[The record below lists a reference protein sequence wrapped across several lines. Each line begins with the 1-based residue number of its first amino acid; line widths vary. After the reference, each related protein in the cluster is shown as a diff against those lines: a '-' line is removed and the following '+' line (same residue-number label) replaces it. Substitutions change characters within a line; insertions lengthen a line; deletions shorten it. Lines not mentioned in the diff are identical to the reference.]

1 MKIQKIGLR
10 KHFLFGSI
18 DINLVDSNDKPL
30 NTVVFAGNN
39 GCGKTTLLIAIM
51 ELLTSIKSKSENSFV
66 VLNLQSLI
74 QAGLLKSLSDKHG
87 IEPKF
92 VLNDSAGSVSLVKKK
107 IAGIPEDDRPKV
119 IYLPAEI
126 SFDKLTVRE
135 KTFDYKY
142 SFKNVI
148 DKKHVNEIPTYISS
162 IIKDAVFKNEDLP
175 AKTSIKKVCA
185 EINQIFEDLEI
196 DARLTGLAEEGEKL
210 PVFANSAGASFDING
225 LSSGEKQ
232 LFARALT
239 LRMVRANNSIIL
251 VDEPE
256 ISLHPRWQ
264 QKILRVYERIG
275 KNNQV
280 IIATHSPHI
289 LSACGKES
297 GFLLARENGQVKV
310 YNHQQLNS
318 VYGKPVSVVLMDFM
332 GLKSLRTPEVEQQFE
347 ELRQMVRDKKTDSE
361 PFKRKMA
368 ALIDVV
374 GEIDE
379 DMILLKMELARFA
392 SEKGGQNA

>member
-1 MKIQKIGLR
+1 MKIEKISLR
-10 KHFLFGSI
+10 KHFLFGNI
-18 DINLVDSNDKPL
+18 DIDLVDSNGKPL
-30 NTVVFAGNN
+30 DTIVFAGNN
-39 GCGKTTLLIAIM
+39 GCGKTTLLVAIL
-51 ELLTSIKSKSENSFV
+51 EVLTGIKRDNSSSFV
-66 VLNLQSLI
+66 VLGLQSLRHKK
-74 QAGLLKSLSDKHG
+74 LLKEPIDKVLIEANSSSNSD
-87 IEPKF
+87 
-92 VLNDSAGSVSLVKKK
+92 NSAFALKKRL
-107 IAGIPEDDRPKV
+107 AGIPDDERPKV

-126 SFDKLTVRE
+126 SFDKLTVKE
-135 KTFDYKY
+135 KAFDYKY

-210 PVFANSAGASFDING
+210 PVFNNSAGASFDING

-310 YNHQQLNS
+310 YNHQQMNS

-332 GLKSLRTPEVEQQFE
+332 GLKTLRSPEIELQFE
-347 ELRQMVRDKKTDSE
+347 DVRQMVRDNKTDSE

-379 DMILLKMELARFA
+379 DMILLKMELARIA
-392 SEKGGQNA
+392 SEKGGKNA

>member
-1 MKIQKIGLR
+1 MKIQKISLR
-10 KHFLFGSI
+10 KHFFFGNVDI
-18 DINLVDSNDKPL
+18 DLTGANGKPFD
-30 NTVVFAGNN
+30 TVVFAGNN
-39 GCGKTTLLIAIM
+39 GCGKTTLL
-51 ELLTSIKSKSENSFV
+51 ETLLSLLTGYKAINRESSVDLSLESITDSKLIKPHLWKDPVEKKFNGSNKNSLATFFKQISDIP
-66 VLNLQSLI
+66 VL
-74 QAGLLKSLSDKHG
+74 
-87 IEPKF
+87 
-92 VLNDSAGSVSLVKKK
+92 
-107 IAGIPEDDRPKV
+107 DRPKV
-119 IYLPAEI
+119 VYLPAEI
-126 SFDKLTVRE
+126 SFENLKSKETAFE
-135 KTFDYKY
+135 YKY
-142 SFKNVI
+142 AFKNVI
-148 DKKHVNEIPTYISS
+148 DKKHVNDIPTFLSS
-162 IIKDAVFKNEDLP
+162 MIKDAVFKNKELP
-175 AKTSIKKVCA
+175 AETSIKKVCA

-239 LRMVRANNSIIL
+239 LRMLRANNSIIL

-332 GLKSLRTPEVEQQFE
+332 GLKTLRSPEIELQFE
-347 ELRQMVRDKKTDSE
+347 DVRQMVRDKKTDSE

-379 DMILLKMELARFA
+379 DMILLKMELARIA
-392 SEKGGQNA
+392 SEKGGKNA

>member
-1 MKIQKIGLR
+1 MKIEKISLR
-10 KHFLFGSI
+10 KHFLFGNI
-18 DINLVDSNDKPL
+18 DIDLLDSNGKPL
-30 NTVVFAGNN
+30 NTIVFAGNN
-39 GCGKTTLLIAIM
+39 GSGKTTLLVAIL
-51 ELLTSIKSKSENSFV
+51 ELMTGIKSSDSASFI
-66 VLNLQSLI
+66 VLNLRSLLENRLFNEPI
-74 QAGLLKSLSDKHG
+74 DKVLIEANSGSNSDNSVFALKKRL
-87 IEPKF
+87 
-92 VLNDSAGSVSLVKKK
+92 
-107 IAGIPEDDRPKV
+107 AGIPDDERPKV

-126 SFDKLTVRE
+126 SFEKLTVKE
-135 KTFDYKY
+135 KAFDYKY

-148 DKKHVNEIPTYISS
+148 DKKHINEIPTYISS

-175 AKTSIKKVCA
+175 AKTSIKKVCT

-196 DARLTGLAEEGEKL
+196 DARLNGLAEEGEKL

-239 LRMVRANNSIIL
+239 LRMLRANNSIIL
-251 VDEPE
+251 IDEPE

-379 DMILLKMELARFA
+379 DIILLKMELARIA
-392 SEKGGQNA
+392 SEKGSKNA

>member
-1 MKIQKIGLR
+1 MKIQKVALR
-10 KHFLFGSI
+10 KHFLFGNI
-18 DINLVDSNDKPL
+18 DIDLVDSNGRPL
-30 NTVVFAGNN
+30 DTIVFAGNN
-39 GCGKTTLLIAIM
+39 GCGKTTLLVAIL
-51 ELLTSIKSKSENSFV
+51 EVLTGIKSDNSSSFV
-66 VLNLQSLI
+66 VLGLQSLRHNK
-74 QAGLLKSLSDKHG
+74 LLKEPIDKVLIEANSGSNSD
-87 IEPKF
+87 
-92 VLNDSAGSVSLVKKK
+92 NSVFALKKRL
-107 IAGIPEDDRPKV
+107 AGIPDDERPKV

-126 SFDKLTVRE
+126 SFDKLTVKE
-135 KTFDYKY
+135 KAFDYKY
-142 SFKNVI
+142 SFKNVV

-210 PVFANSAGASFDING
+210 PVFNNSTGASFDING

-239 LRMVRANNSIIL
+239 LRMLRANNSIIL

-332 GLKSLRTPEVEQQFE
+332 GLKTLRSPEIEQQFE
-347 ELRQMVRDKKTDSE
+347 DVRQMVNENKTDSE
-361 PFKRKMA
+361 LFKNKMN

-379 DMILLKMELARFA
+379 DIILLKMELARIA
-392 SEKGGQNA
+392 SEQGGKNA

>member
-379 DMILLKMELARFA
+379 DIILLKMELARIA
-392 SEKGGQNA
+392 SEKGSKNA

>member
-1 MKIQKIGLR
+1 MKIEKISLR
-10 KHFLFGSI
+10 KHFLFGNI
-18 DINLVDSNDKPL
+18 DIDLVDSNGKPL
-30 NTVVFAGNN
+30 DTIVFAGNN
-39 GCGKTTLLIAIM
+39 GCGKTTLLVAIL
-51 ELLTSIKSKSENSFV
+51 EVLTGIKSDNSSSFV
-66 VLNLQSLI
+66 VLGLQSLRHNK
-74 QAGLLKSLSDKHG
+74 LLKEPIDKVLIEANSSSNSD
-87 IEPKF
+87 
-92 VLNDSAGSVSLVKKK
+92 NSAFALKKRL
-107 IAGIPEDDRPKV
+107 AGIPDDERPKV

-126 SFDKLTVRE
+126 SFDKLTVKE
-135 KTFDYKY
+135 KAFDYKY

-148 DKKHVNEIPTYISS
+148 DKKHLNEIPTYISS

-332 GLKSLRTPEVEQQFE
+332 GLKTLRSPEIELQFE
-347 ELRQMVRDKKTDSE
+347 DVRQMLRDKKTDSE

-379 DMILLKMELARFA
+379 DIILLKMELARIA
-392 SEKGGQNA
+392 SEKGGKNA